1 MNNNKKCIY
10 LINPLNPDNFW
21 AMQSVVRAVGA
32 KTLMP
37 NAALATL
44 VSLTPKDLDIEYI
57 YCDENTSK
65 IDWNTKCDLAAI
77 TGYTLHSER
86 ISEICAEFRKR
97 NIPVALGG
105 TFATLQRE
113 HARKLA
119 DHLFIYEAELTWPK
133 FLKEWI
139 NGKAKDIY
147 IQKEHVEM
155 KDSPAPDWSFIKGK
169 EYLYFAV
176 QTSRGCPNNCDFCDA
191 VKLVGH
197 KYRTKTID
205 QIMIEIKNA
214 YNAGAETIFFSED
227 NFFVK

>member
-1 MNNNKKCIY
+1 MKNNKKRIY

-21 AMQSVVRAVGA
+21 AMQSSVKAIGA

-44 VSLTPKDLDIEYI
+44 MALTPKVLDIEYI
-57 YCDENTSK
+57 YCDENISK
-65 IDWNTKCDLAAI
+65 IDWNAKCDLAAI

-86 ISEICAEFRKR
+86 IREISSEFRKR

-113 HARKLA
+113 QAIELA
-119 DHLFIYEAELTWPK
+119 DHLFLYEAEYTWPQ

-139 NGKAKDIY
+139 NGKAKDLY
-147 IQKEHVEM
+147 VQKEHVDM
-155 KDSPAPDWSFIKGK
+155 KDSPAPDWSFTKGSN
-169 EYLYFAV
+169 YLYFTV

-197 KYRTKTID
+197 RYRTKSIE
-205 QIMIEIKNA
+205 QIMTEITKCLQRRCRN
-214 YNAGAETIFFSED
+214 YFLFRR
-227 NFFVK
+227 